1 MVKLHHQ
8 LSVNFLSGY
17 LSSSHLQDN
26 RPPTSRIFIS
36 IKNISKEPSGVHSE
50 FHPPDGQCGDT
61 RMEESEDKVMILGA
75 YSQSS
80 VV

>member
-1 MVKLHHQ
+1 MSQITDHQ
-8 LSVNFLSGY
+8 ENIYFNKKSI
-17 LSSSHLQDN
+17 
-26 RPPTSRIFIS
+26 PT
-36 IKNISKEPSGVHSE
+36 EPSGVHSE